1 MLDGSNY
8 DDWKPRMIAF
18 LRSLDSKVWRA
29 VNKGWEHPTK
39 TGEDGVSVQIPEEE
53 WDKEQEALALGNSK
67 ALNALFNG
75 ISKNIF
81 RLVHHCEL
89 AKEVWDTLK
98 ITHEGTSKVRM
109 SKLQM
114 LDGVEMD
121 QREGMTLGVS
131 ISITV
136 RDSNSIFKENLQAY
150 PLRVWVDDSKLAHQG
165 P

>member
-1 MLDGSNY
+1 MDKDGGYSNRPPMLDGSNY

-81 RLVHHCEL
+81 RLVHHYEL

-98 ITHEGTSKVRM
+98 ITHEGTSKVKM
-109 SKLQM
+109 SKL
-114 LDGVEMD
+114 
-121 QREGMTLGVS
+121 
-131 ISITV
+131 
-136 RDSNSIFKENLQAY
+136 
-150 PLRVWVDDSKLAHQG
+150 
-165 P
+165 

>member
-1 MLDGSNY
+1 MSPSNFIY
-8 DDWKPRMIAF
+8 SRRKGKTSIEPREKRYLGKEVGYVMGRIGCHNNPCDIESLITRISIGIRAGTLPVNLWKPRMIAF
-18 LRSLDSKVWRA
+18 LRSLDSKVRRV

-89 AKEVWDTLK
+89 AKEVG
-98 ITHEGTSKVRM
+98 IPSR
-109 SKLQM
+109 
-114 LDGVEMD
+114 
-121 QREGMTLGVS
+121 
-131 ISITV
+131 
-136 RDSNSIFKENLQAY
+136 
-150 PLRVWVDDSKLAHQG
+150 
-165 P
+165 